1 MVDCIAAKSGEGWM
15 AINGDSAEVLPQL
28 KSESVDFSVYSVPF
42 GDLFTYSDSE
52 RDLGNC
58 ATDEEFFEQ
67 YGYIIREKLRLTKPG
82 RLTAVHCSNLP
93 TRKWRD
99 GYIGT
104 HRFAHKLCD
113 AHEDNGWQFARDI
126 IIRKDPVVENTRSH
140 AVNLGHGILLADS
153 TRSWPGSHDY
163 VMLFRKPGKNVVP
176 VAHSK
181 KDFPV
186 EQWQEWAESVWMNI
200 NQTDTL
206 NNKAAA
212 SKWIGGAVSLN
223 VVRSE
228 DDERHVCPLQLHLI
242 ERLVIMY
249 CNPGEIV
256 MSPFAG
262 IGSEGVVSVRR
273 KRKFLGVELNGKYW
287 ESMCGSLESAHAQ
300 SNSLFDMMNAAE

>member
-1 MVDCIAAKSGEGWM
+1 MVSCLNARQSDAWVAM
-15 AINGDSAEVLPQL
+15 NGDCAEVLAQMP
-28 KSESVDFSVYSVPF
+28 SESIDLSVYSVPF
-42 GDLFTYSDSE
+42 GDLFTYSESE

-58 ATDEEFFEQ
+58 ATDKEFFEQ
-67 YGYIIREKLRLTKPG
+67 YGYIIREKLRVTKPG

-104 HRFAHKLCD
+104 RRFAHKLCD
-113 AHEDNGWQFARDI
+113 AHEDNGWHFARDI

-176 VAHSK
+176 VSHNK

-206 NNKAAA
+206 NNKVSA
-212 SKWIGGAVSLN
+212 SKWIGDAVSLN
-223 VVRSE
+223 AVKNE

-249 CNPGEIV
+249 SNPGEV
-256 MSPFAG
+256 VLSPFMG

-273 KRKFLGVELNGKYW
+273 KRKFIGIELNAKYW
-287 ESMCGSLESAHAQ
+287 ASACGSLEASESGAVD
-300 SNSLFDMMNAAE
+300 LFDSA